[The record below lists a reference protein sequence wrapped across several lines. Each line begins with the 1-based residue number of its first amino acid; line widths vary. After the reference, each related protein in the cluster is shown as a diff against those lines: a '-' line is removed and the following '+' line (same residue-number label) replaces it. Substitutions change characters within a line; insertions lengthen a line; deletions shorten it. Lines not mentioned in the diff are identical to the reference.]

1 MKIVFHCLYY
11 PPEVGG
17 LESHVHQ
24 LGRELVAQGNE
35 VHAVTS
41 RSLPGAVRTEVL
53 DGVHVVRTFFPG
65 RNPLGWILHA
75 MGSIPA
81 LYRAAEGAHIL
92 HAQAFQSVPPCLV
105 VGWLRKIP
113 VMATFHTSHF
123 LRLAQRRS
131 WRKVLGELVRRPRYA
146 LAASTEIA
154 QVAEALTPGKRV
166 ESLTNGVDT
175 HLFQPDR
182 GGGENLPPVD
192 LPSGE
197 GRRIILPRRLF
208 PKNGVEYFIRAVPQ
222 LEALVGPVQVCLV
235 GDGPQRD
242 ELQQL
247 ARSLGVE
254 ARLHFLGVR
263 PHADMPG
270 LLRWAEVAVFPS
282 LMEATSVAA
291 LEAMATGVP
300 VAASRVGG
308 LPEIVDED
316 VGALFP
322 PADPQ
327 GLAQVVAE
335 LLQRKDLAAVGAQ
348 ARERVVARWSN
359 RRLALRH
366 LEIYQHALRTEAS

>member
-24 LGRELVAQGNE
+24 LARELVAQGNE

-41 RSLPGAVRTEVL
+41 RSLPGAVRNEVL
-53 DGVHVVRTFFPG
+53 DGVQVVRTFFPG
-65 RNPLGWILHA
+65 RNPLGWFFHA
-75 MGSIPA
+75 VGSVPA
-81 LYRAAEGAHIL
+81 LYRVARGADIL

-105 VGWLRKIP
+105 VGRLRKIP
-113 VMATFHTSHF
+113 VLATFHTSHF
-123 LRLAQRRS
+123 LRLAQRRG
-131 WRKVLGELVRRPRYA
+131 WRRILGELVRRPRYA
-146 LAASTEIA
+146 LAASTEIG
-154 QVAEALTPGKRV
+154 QVAQEMAPGTKVEA
-166 ESLTNGVDT
+166 LTNGVDT
-175 HLFQPDR
+175 QLFQPER
-182 GGGENLPPVD
+182 GEGERADPGD
-192 LPSGE
+192 LPTGE

-208 PKNGVEYFIRAVPQ
+208 PKNGVEYFVRAVPR
-222 LEALVGPVQVCLV
+222 LETLVGPVQVCLV
-235 GDGPQRD
+235 GDGPQRG
-242 ELQQL
+242 ELQDL
-247 ARSLGVE
+247 ARSLGVK

-263 PHADMPG
+263 PHGDMPG

-291 LEAMATGVP
+291 LEAMATGLP

-316 VGALFP
+316 VGTLFP

-327 GLAQVVAE
+327 GLAEAVAG
-335 LLQRKDLAAVGAQ
+335 LLNRDDLAAVGAR

-366 LEIYQHALRTEAS
+366 LEIYQDALRTEVS

>member
-24 LGRELVAQGNE
+24 LGRELVTQGHE

-41 RSLPGAVRTEVL
+41 RSLPGAARKETL
-53 DGVHVVRTFFPG
+53 DGVQVVRTFFPG

-75 MGSIPA
+75 VGSIPA

-92 HAQAFQSVPPCLV
+92 HAQAFQSVPPCLL
-105 VGWLRKIP
+105 VGRLRKIP
-113 VMATFHTSHF
+113 VLATFHTSHF
-123 LRLAQRRS
+123 LRLAQRRG
-131 WRKVLGELVRRPRYA
+131 WRTVLGSLVRRPRYA

-154 QVAEALTPGKRV
+154 QVAQELAPGKKV
-166 ESLTNGVDT
+166 EALTNGVDT
-175 HLFQPDR
+175 QLFQPD
-182 GGGENLPPVD
+182 GEAGKGARPVD
-192 LPSGE
+192 LPNRE

-208 PKNGVEYFIRAVPQ
+208 PKNGVEYFVRAVPH
-222 LEALVGPVQVCLV
+222 LETLVGPVQVCLV
-235 GDGPQRD
+235 GDGPQRG
-242 ELQQL
+242 ELQEL

-254 ARLHFLGVR
+254 ARLHFLGAH
-263 PHADMPG
+263 PHGDMPG

-291 LEAMATGVP
+291 LEAMSTGVP

-327 GLAQVVAE
+327 GLAQAVAG
-335 LLQRKDLAAVGAQ
+335 LLHRNDLPAVGAR

-366 LEIYQHALRTEAS
+366 LEIYQDALRTEVS